1 MRIFNAVVMSLA
13 LLMAV
18 MAVLPLYGMDL
29 VLIGKGELT
38 NVLIDES
45 NLHLYMVRSAAFAT
59 FATFSLNYL
68 RRRRPLSSVA
78 PLYIFAP
85 GPSFLDPPMFLSM
98 PAQTGSKERFCFSPA
113 CLFLSSFGK
122 TNGRQNPYLL
132 MSGRRE
138 LSAHAQ

>member
-45 NLHLYMVRSAAFAT
+45 DT
-59 FATFSLNYL
+59 FVYGALSSLCYL
-68 RRRRPLSSVA
+68 RHV
-78 PLYIFAP
+78 
-85 GPSFLDPPMFLSM
+85 
-98 PAQTGSKERFCFSPA
+98 
-113 CLFLSSFGK
+113 
-122 TNGRQNPYLL
+122 
-132 MSGRRE
+132 
-138 LSAHAQ
+138 

>member
-78 PLYIFAP
+78 PLLYFCTWALVFGPTYVFVYASPNWKQAAFLVFNCVLVFFLFRENEREAKTIFV
-85 GPSFLDPPMFLSM
+85 D
-98 PAQTGSKERFCFSPA
+98 EW
-113 CLFLSSFGK
+113 
-122 TNGRQNPYLL
+122 
-132 MSGRRE
+132 
-138 LSAHAQ
+138 

>member
-1 MRIFNAVVMSLA
+1 MRIFNAVVMSLV

-38 NVLIDES
+38 SVLIDES

-78 PLYIFAP
+78 PLLYFCTWALVFGPAYVFVYASPNWKQGAFLVFTCVLVFFLFRENEREAKTIFV
-85 GPSFLDPPMFLSM
+85 D
-98 PAQTGSKERFCFSPA
+98 EW
-113 CLFLSSFGK
+113 
-122 TNGRQNPYLL
+122 
-132 MSGRRE
+132 
-138 LSAHAQ
+138 

>member
-1 MRIFNAVVMSLA
+1 MRIFNAVVISLA

-29 VLIGKGELT
+29 VLIGKGART

-78 PLYIFAP
+78 PLLYFCTWALVFGPTYVFVYASPNWKQAAFLVFTCVLVFFLFRENEREAKTIFVDE
-85 GPSFLDPPMFLSM
+85 G
-98 PAQTGSKERFCFSPA
+98 
-113 CLFLSSFGK
+113 
-122 TNGRQNPYLL
+122 
-132 MSGRRE
+132 
-138 LSAHAQ
+138 